1 MTTFDGQFLASVLV
15 LAAFGAG
22 AVLRGA
28 IALRAFARASAAPP
42 AETSATPAPR
52 LAA

>member
-15 LAAFGAG
+15 LASFGAG
-22 AVLRGA
+22 AVLRGV
-28 IALRAFARASAAPP
+28 IALQAFVRASAAPP
-42 AETSATPAPR
+42 VETSATPAPR